1 MEATNMPNTAA
12 TGVAVTTTQP
22 AQPITIPSINTSTAP
37 TQMPDSKFESGGFVE
52 TLKNLNWIQIGFG
65 GLISYFIFNA
75 TYYYRYNIKM
85 TKTFVGNVENK
96 IDELDIKYADL
107 SSVVNKGE
115 KQKEASS
122 KGFI

>member
-1 MEATNMPNTAA
+1 MEATNMPDTAA
-12 TGVAVTTTQP
+12 AGAAVATTQP
-22 AQPITIPSINTSTAP
+22 AQPITIPSINTGTAP
-37 TQMPDSKFESGGFVE
+37 AQMPDSKFESGGVVD

-65 GLISYFIFNA
+65 VLGSYFLFLGI
-75 TYYYRYNIKM
+75 YYFRYNIKM

-115 KQKEASS
+115 KQKEASN